1 LFDAFQ
7 KYLAEVIEARKRD
20 AMGDAVW
27 PVRLSIIQA
36 FAHRDPIILGCDIIE
51 GSLRVGTPVGVVRID
66 KATKQRE
73 IIKLGK
79 MYVPFHMSSRDEITD
94 RQYEFGEGTQVCQPG
109 QEARCRRRYRRQD

>member
-79 MYVPFHMSSRDEITD
+79 MYVHVSGGVVAFADE
-94 RQYEFGEGTQVCQPG
+94 QYESGKGTQICQPCK
-109 QEARCRRRYRRQD
+109 EARCRRRYRRKD

>member
-1 LFDAFQ
+1 MFDAFQ
-7 KYLAEVIEARKRD
+7 KYLGEVIEARKKE

-51 GSLRVGTPVGVVRID
+51 GSLRVNTPVGVVRVD
-66 KATKQRE
+66 KAKGTRE

-79 MYVPFHMSSRDEITD
+79 MYVVVVSDWWSR
-94 RQYEFGEGTQVCQPG
+94 QNGG
-109 QEARCRRRYRRQD
+109 